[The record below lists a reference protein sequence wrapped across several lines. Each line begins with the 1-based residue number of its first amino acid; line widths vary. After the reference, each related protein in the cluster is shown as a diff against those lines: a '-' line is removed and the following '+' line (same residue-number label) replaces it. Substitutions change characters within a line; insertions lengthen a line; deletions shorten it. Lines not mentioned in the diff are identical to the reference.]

1 MRELLRSLIH
11 SFVIFHTLLKHCIMH
26 MCQHI
31 CAMSNNTSMA
41 RHASLCYSYVDT
53 NDHSDIYSEEAIPME
68 PLVDSYGRRIK
79 SMRISIT
86 DKCNFRCT
94 YCMPAE
100 GLPWLKKAEILS
112 YEEIVRISR
121 VAVNIGIEQIRLTG
135 GEPLVRRDVPEL
147 VRQLRQIPGLHSLSL
162 TTNGILLKQQA
173 GALAEAGLTR
183 INVSLDS
190 LVREKF
196 AQLTRRDQLSRVLE
210 GLETLEQY
218 PSIHPIKVNAVAIR
232 DYSEEEVLDFVRL
245 ARRKAYVMR
254 WIEFMPLDADQ
265 IWRKEDILTGAELKA
280 IIEAAYGPLVQITTG
295 DPAETA
301 RRYTFSDGIGE
312 VGFINPVSEP
322 FCASCDRIRLTA
334 DGQLRTCLFATE
346 ETDLRAVVRSEATD
360 EELAGVIRQA
370 VWHKELKHYIGDKR
384 FRRANRS
391 ISMIGG

>member
-1 MRELLRSLIH
+1 
-11 SFVIFHTLLKHCIMH
+11 
-26 MCQHI
+26 
-31 CAMSNNTSMA
+31 
-41 RHASLCYSYVDT
+41 
-53 NDHSDIYSEEAIPME
+53 ME

-79 SMRISIT
+79 SMRISVT

-112 YEEIVRISR
+112 YEEIVRIAR
-121 VAVNIGIEQIRLTG
+121 VAVSIGIEQIRLTG

-147 VRQLRQIPGLHSLSL
+147 VRQLHQLEGLRSLSL

-173 GALAEAGLTR
+173 GALAAAGLTR

-196 AQLTRRDQLSRVLE
+196 AQLTRRDQLHRVLE
-210 GLETLEQY
+210 GLEELEKY
-218 PSIHPIKVNAVAIR
+218 PSISPIKINAVAMR
-232 DYSEEEVLDFVRL
+232 GYTEEEVLDFARL
-245 ARRKAYVMR
+245 ARRKQYSVR

-265 IWRKEDILTGAELKA
+265 IWRKEDILTGSEIKA
-280 IIEAAYGPLVQITTG
+280 IIEAEYGPLVPITGG
-295 DPAETA
+295 DPSETA
-301 RRYTFSDGIGE
+301 RRYTFPDGIGE

-346 ETDLRAVVRSEATD
+346 ETDLRSVVRSNASD
-360 EELAGVIRQA
+360 EELAQVIRRA

-384 FRRANRS
+384 FKRANRS
-391 ISMIGG
+391 MSMIGG

>member
-1 MRELLRSLIH
+1 
-11 SFVIFHTLLKHCIMH
+11 
-26 MCQHI
+26 
-31 CAMSNNTSMA
+31 
-41 RHASLCYSYVDT
+41 
-53 NDHSDIYSEEAIPME
+53 ME

-112 YEEIVRISR
+112 YEEIERIVR
-121 VAVNIGIEQIRLTG
+121 VAVSIGIEQIRLTG

-147 VRQLRQIPGLHSLSL
+147 VRSLRKLEGLHSLSL

-173 GALAEAGLTR
+173 RALAEAGLNR
-183 INVSLDS
+183 INVSMDS

-196 AQLTRRDQLSRVLE
+196 AKLTRRDQLVGVLA
-210 GLETLEQY
+210 GLEELEKY

-232 DYSEEEVLDFVRL
+232 DFSEEEVLDFVKL
-245 ARRKAYVMR
+245 ARNKAYVMR

-280 IIEAAYGPLVQITTG
+280 IIEKAYGPLVQITTG
-295 DPAETA
+295 DPSETA

-346 ETDLRAVVRSEATD
+346 ETDLRAVIRSNASDEDLAAT
-360 EELAGVIRQA
+360 IRQA

-384 FRRANRS
+384 FKRSNRS
-391 ISMIGG
+391 MSMIGG

>member
-1 MRELLRSLIH
+1 
-11 SFVIFHTLLKHCIMH
+11 
-26 MCQHI
+26 
-31 CAMSNNTSMA
+31 
-41 RHASLCYSYVDT
+41 
-53 NDHSDIYSEEAIPME
+53 ME

-112 YEEIVRISR
+112 YEEIVRIAR

-147 VRQLRQIPGLHSLSL
+147 VRQLREIEGLRSLSL
-162 TTNGILLKQQA
+162 TTNGVLLKQQA

-190 LVREKF
+190 LNREKF
-196 AQLTRRDQLSRVLE
+196 AQLTRRDQIDRVLE
-210 GLETLEQY
+210 GLADLEKY
-218 PSIHPIKVNAVAIR
+218 PSIHPIKVNAVAMR
-232 DYSEEEVLDFVRL
+232 GYSEEEVLDFARL
-245 ARRKAYVMR
+245 ARRKAYVVR

-265 IWRKEDILTGAELKA
+265 IWRKEDILTGGEIKA
-280 IIEAAYGPLVQITTG
+280 IIEAGYGPLVQITSG
-295 DPAETA
+295 DPSETA

-346 ETDLRAVVRSEATD
+346 ETDLRSVVRSTEDD
-360 EELAGVIRQA
+360 EILAQTIRRA

-384 FRRANRS
+384 FKRANRS
-391 ISMIGG
+391 MSMIGG

>member
-1 MRELLRSLIH
+1 LALW
-11 SFVIFHTLLKHCIMH
+11 FVNI
-26 MCQHI
+26 
-31 CAMSNNTSMA
+31 A
-41 RHASLCYSYVDT
+41 Y
-53 NDHSDIYSEEAIPME
+53 EEAILME
-68 PLVDSYGRRIK
+68 QLVDSYGRHIK

-112 YEEIVRISR
+112 YEEIERLTRI
-121 VAVNIGIEQIRLTG
+121 AVNIGIEQVRLTG
-135 GEPLVRRDVPEL
+135 GEPLVRRDVPDL
-147 VRQLRQIPGLHSLSL
+147 IRQLRKIEGLRSLSL

-173 GALAEAGLTR
+173 AALAAAGLNR

-196 AQLTRRDQLSRVLE
+196 AQLTRRDQIDRVLE
-210 GLETLEQY
+210 GIEELEKY

-265 IWRKEDILTGAELKA
+265 LWRKEDILTGAELKA
-280 IIEAAYGPLVQITTG
+280 IIENEYGPLVPITTG

-322 FCASCDRIRLTA
+322 FCASCDRIRMTA

-346 ETDLRAVVRSEATD
+346 ETDLRAVLRSGASD
-360 EELAGVIRQA
+360 EEIATTIRRA
-370 VWHKELKHYIGDKR
+370 VWNKELKHYIGDKR
-384 FRRANRS
+384 FKRANRS
-391 ISMIGG
+391 MSMIGG

>member
-1 MRELLRSLIH
+1 
-11 SFVIFHTLLKHCIMH
+11 
-26 MCQHI
+26 
-31 CAMSNNTSMA
+31 
-41 RHASLCYSYVDT
+41 
-53 NDHSDIYSEEAIPME
+53 ME

-79 SMRISIT
+79 SMRVSVT

-112 YEEIVRISR
+112 YEEIVRIAR
-121 VAVNIGIEQIRLTG
+121 VAVAIGIEQIRLTG
-135 GEPLVRRDVPEL
+135 GEPLVRRDVPCL
-147 VRQLRQIPGLHSLSL
+147 VSQLRQIEGLRSLSL

-173 GALAEAGLTR
+173 AALAEAGLTR

-190 LVREKF
+190 LLREKF
-196 AQLTRRDQLSRVLE
+196 AQVVRRDQLHGVLA
-210 GLETLEQY
+210 GLEEIKNY
-218 PSIHPIKVNAVAIR
+218 PAVPPVKSNAVAR
-232 DYSEEEVLDFVRL
+232 NNFSEEEVLPFVQF
-245 ARRKAYVMR
+245 ARDNAFVMR

-265 IWRKEDILTGAELKA
+265 AWRKEDILTGGEIKA
-280 IIEAAYGPLVQITTG
+280 LIEAKYGPLVPITTG

-346 ETDLRAVVRSEATD
+346 ETDLRAVIRSDATD
-360 EELAGVIRQA
+360 EMLAATIRQA

-384 FRRANRS
+384 FKRANRS
-391 ISMIGG
+391 MSMIGG

>member
-1 MRELLRSLIH
+1 MTDRDGFRRPT
-11 SFVIFHTLLKHCIMH
+11 V
-26 MCQHI
+26 
-31 CAMSNNTSMA
+31 NNGEKNKQPVYKEAPPTSG
-41 RHASLCYSYVDT
+41 L
-53 NDHSDIYSEEAIPME
+53 
-68 PLVDSYGRRIK
+68 LVDSYGRRIK

-112 YEEIVRISR
+112 YEEIERVAR
-121 VAVNIGIEQIRLTG
+121 VAVNLGIEQIRLTG

-147 VRQLRQIPGLHSLSL
+147 VRQLRQIEGLCSLSI

-173 GALAEAGLTR
+173 RALAEAGLNR
-183 INVSLDS
+183 INVSVDS

-196 AQLTRRDQLSRVLE
+196 AKLTRRDQLERVLE
-210 GLETLEQY
+210 GLEEVEKY

-232 DYSEEEVLDFVRL
+232 DYSEEEALDFVRL

-280 IIEAAYGPLVQITTG
+280 IIEAEYGPLVPITSG
-295 DPAETA
+295 DPSETA

-312 VGFINPVSEP
+312 IGFINPVSEP
-322 FCASCDRIRLTA
+322 FCATCDRIRLTA

-346 ETDLRAVVRSEATD
+346 ETDLRS
-360 EELAGVIRQA
+360 VIRSGAADDILADTIRRA

-384 FRRANRS
+384 FKRANRS
-391 ISMIGG
+391 MSMIGG

>member
-1 MRELLRSLIH
+1 MEQLL
-11 SFVIFHTLLKHCIMH
+11 T
-26 MCQHI
+26 
-31 CAMSNNTSMA
+31 
-41 RHASLCYSYVDT
+41 
-53 NDHSDIYSEEAIPME
+53 
-68 PLVDSYGRRIK
+68 DSYGRRIK

-112 YEEIVRISR
+112 YEEIVRIAR

-147 VRQLRQIPGLHSLSL
+147 VHQLKQLEGLHSLSL

-173 GALAEAGLTR
+173 GALADAGLTR

-190 LVREKF
+190 LLKEKF
-196 AQLTRRDQLSRVLE
+196 AQLTRRDQLNRVIE
-210 GLETLEQY
+210 GLEELEKY
-218 PSIHPIKVNAVAIR
+218 PSIHPIKINAVAMR
-232 DYSEEEVLDFVRL
+232 GHTEQEVLDFVKF
-245 ARRKAYVMR
+245 ARHKAYVVR

-265 IWRKEDILTGAELKA
+265 IWRKEDILTGGEIKN
-280 IIEAAYGPLVQITTG
+280 IIEAAYGPLVHITSG
-295 DPAETA
+295 DPSETA

-322 FCASCDRIRLTA
+322 FCSTCDRIRITA

-346 ETDLRAVVRSEATD
+346 ETDLRTVVRSQATD
-360 EELAGVIRQA
+360 ADIAQTLRDA
-370 VWHKELKHYIGDKR
+370 VWKKELKHYIGDKR
-384 FRRANRS
+384 FKRANRS
-391 ISMIGG
+391 MSMIGG

>member
-1 MRELLRSLIH
+1 LALW
-11 SFVIFHTLLKHCIMH
+11 
-26 MCQHI
+26 
-31 CAMSNNTSMA
+31 
-41 RHASLCYSYVDT
+41 YVK
-53 NDHSDIYSEEAIPME
+53 IAYEEAILME
-68 PLVDSYGRRIK
+68 QLVDSYGRRIK

-112 YEEIVRISR
+112 YEEIERLTRI
-121 VAVNIGIEQIRLTG
+121 AVNIGIEQVRLTG
-135 GEPLVRRDVPEL
+135 GEPLVRRDVPDL
-147 VRQLRQIPGLHSLSL
+147 IRQLRKIEGLRSLSL

-173 GALAEAGLTR
+173 AALAAAGLNR

-190 LVREKF
+190 LMREKF
-196 AQLTRRDQLSRVLE
+196 AQLTRRDQLDRVLE
-210 GLETLEQY
+210 GLEELEKY

-232 DYSEEEVLDFVRL
+232 DYSEEEVLDFVLL

-280 IIEAAYGPLVQITTG
+280 IIENEYGPLVPITTG

-322 FCASCDRIRLTA
+322 FCASCDRIRMTA
-334 DGQLRTCLFATE
+334 DGQLRTCLFATV
-346 ETDLRAVVRSEATD
+346 ETDLRAVLRSGAPD
-360 EELAGVIRQA
+360 EEIATTIRRA
-370 VWHKELKHYIGDKR
+370 VWNKELKHYIGDKR
-384 FRRANRS
+384 FKRANRS
-391 ISMIGG
+391 MSMIGG

>member
-1 MRELLRSLIH
+1 MEL
-11 SFVIFHTLLKHCIMH
+11 
-26 MCQHI
+26 
-31 CAMSNNTSMA
+31 
-41 RHASLCYSYVDT
+41 
-53 NDHSDIYSEEAIPME
+53 
-68 PLVDSYGRRIK
+68 LVDSYGRRIK

-112 YEEIVRISR
+112 YEEIERIAR
-121 VAVNIGIEQIRLTG
+121 VAVKIGIEQIRLTG
-135 GEPLVRRDVPEL
+135 GEPLVRRDVPDL
-147 VRQLRQIPGLHSLSL
+147 VRQLRKIEELHSLSL

-173 GALAEAGLTR
+173 GALAEAGLNR

-210 GLETLEQY
+210 GLEELEKY
-218 PSIHPIKVNAVAIR
+218 PSIHPIKINAVAVR
-232 DYSEEEVLDFVRL
+232 GYSEEEVLDFVQL
-245 ARRKAYVMR
+245 ARRKAYRMR

-265 IWRKEDILTGAELKA
+265 LWRKEDILTGAEIKA
-280 IIEAAYGPLVQITTG
+280 IIEATYGPLIVITTS
-295 DPAETA
+295 DPSETA

-346 ETDLRAVVRSEATD
+346 ETDLRAVVRSDASD
-360 EELAGVIRQA
+360 DVLADTLRRA
-370 VWHKELKHYIGDKR
+370 VWNKELKHYIGDKR
-384 FRRANRS
+384 FKRANRS
-391 ISMIGG
+391 MSMIGG

>member
-1 MRELLRSLIH
+1 
-11 SFVIFHTLLKHCIMH
+11 
-26 MCQHI
+26 
-31 CAMSNNTSMA
+31 
-41 RHASLCYSYVDT
+41 
-53 NDHSDIYSEEAIPME
+53 ME

-112 YEEIVRISR
+112 YEEIVRIAR
-121 VAVNIGIEQIRLTG
+121 VAAGIGIEQIRLTG
-135 GEPLVRRDVPEL
+135 GEPLVRRDIPEL
-147 VRQLRQIPGLHSLSL
+147 VYQLRQIEGLRSLSL
-162 TTNGILLKQQA
+162 TTNGILLKQLA
-173 GALAEAGLTR
+173 GPLAQAGLTR

-190 LVREKF
+190 LIREKF
-196 AQLTRRDQLSRVLE
+196 AQITRRDQMLRVLE
-210 GLETLEQY
+210 GLEELEKY
-218 PSIHPIKVNAVAIR
+218 PSIHPIKVNAVAVKGF
-232 DYSEEEVLDFVRL
+232 SEEEALDFVRL

-265 IWRKEDILTGAELKA
+265 VWRKEDILTGAELKA
-280 IIEAAYGPLVQITTG
+280 IIEAEYGPLVPITTG
-295 DPAETA
+295 DPSETA

-346 ETDLRAVVRSEATD
+346 ETDLRAVLRSDASD
-360 EELAGVIRQA
+360 DALAQTIRQA
-370 VWHKELKHYIGDKR
+370 VWNKELKHYIGDKR
-384 FRRANRS
+384 FKRANRS
-391 ISMIGG
+391 MSMIGG

>member
-1 MRELLRSLIH
+1 MTDRDGHRRPTVNDGEGNKNPELKDNE
-11 SFVIFHTLLKHCIMH
+11 TLP
-26 MCQHI
+26 
-31 CAMSNNTSMA
+31 TSG
-41 RHASLCYSYVDT
+41 L
-53 NDHSDIYSEEAIPME
+53 
-68 PLVDSYGRRIK
+68 LVDRYGRRIK

-86 DKCNFRCT
+86 DKCNFRCS

-112 YEEIVRISR
+112 YEEIERIAR
-121 VAVNIGIEQIRLTG
+121 VAVNLGIEQIRLTG

-147 VRQLRQIPGLHSLSL
+147 VRQLRPIEGLHSLSI

-173 GALAEAGLTR
+173 RALAEAGLNR
-183 INVSLDS
+183 INVSVDS

-196 AQLTRRDQLSRVLE
+196 AKLTRRDQLERVLE
-210 GLETLEQY
+210 GLEEVEKY

-232 DYSEEEVLDFVRL
+232 DYSEEEALDFVRL

-280 IIEAAYGPLVQITTG
+280 IIEAEYGQLVPITTG
-295 DPAETA
+295 DPSETA

-312 VGFINPVSEP
+312 IGFINPVSEP
-322 FCASCDRIRLTA
+322 FCATCDRIRLTA

-346 ETDLRAVVRSEATD
+346 ETDLRAVIRSGAPD
-360 EELAGVIRQA
+360 DVLANTIRRA

-384 FRRANRS
+384 FKRANRS
-391 ISMIGG
+391 MSMIGG